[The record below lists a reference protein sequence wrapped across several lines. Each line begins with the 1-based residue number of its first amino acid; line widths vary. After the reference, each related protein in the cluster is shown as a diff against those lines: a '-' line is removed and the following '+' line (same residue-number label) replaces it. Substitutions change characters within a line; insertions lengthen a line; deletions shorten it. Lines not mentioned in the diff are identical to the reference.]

1 MHWLT
6 SHGVLDAIVF
16 VIASLLSIMVKGL
29 QNTIRENQLATAEL
43 AKSVAALNITI
54 SRDYVTRQEF
64 EKGEHDIWERIDRH
78 QDQIS
83 SVGIRV
89 TRLEAREK

>member
-6 SHGVLDAIVF
+6 SHGVLNAIIF

-29 QNTIRENQLATAEL
+29 QNTLRENQQATAEL

-64 EKGEHDIWERIDRH
+64 EKGEHEIWERIDRH
-78 QDQIS
+78 QEQIS
-83 SVGIRV
+83 SVASRV
-89 TRLEAREK
+89 TRIEAREK